1 MGALRPITRGFHG
14 AGHVALRWRPRAN
27 VFGGQDQLLPPNPG
41 DPTDDA
47 LAALVAW
54 VENGVAPSRIIATK
68 YVNDVPAQGIAS
80 QRPLC
85 QYPNH
90 AAYSG
95 SGDVNDP
102 ASFQCV
108 PNQPAHISAPA
119 PIYGP

>member
-1 MGALRPITRGFHG
+1 
-14 AGHVALRWRPRAN
+14 
-27 VFGGQDQLLPPNPG
+27 
-41 DPTDDA
+41 
-47 LAALVAW
+47 LAALANW
-54 VENGVAPSRIIATK
+54 VENGVAPSQIIATK
-68 YVNDVPAQGIAS
+68 YIDDVPARGIAS

-90 AAYSG
+90 PAYSG
-95 SGDVNDP
+95 SGNVNDP